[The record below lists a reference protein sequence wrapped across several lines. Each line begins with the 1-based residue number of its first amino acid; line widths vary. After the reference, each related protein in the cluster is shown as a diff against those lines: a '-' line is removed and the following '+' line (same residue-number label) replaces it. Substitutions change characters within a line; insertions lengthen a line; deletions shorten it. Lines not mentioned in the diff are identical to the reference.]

1 MTIIEAQLQYD
12 KALAD
17 YQAIPSR
24 SRKLKYLALENF
36 AAARQALEDLTEQ
49 HRRR

>member
-17 YQAIPSR
+17 YRAIPSR
-24 SRKLKYLALENF
+24 SRKLKHAAAENLH
-36 AAARQALEDLTEQ
+36 AARQALKAATAA
-49 HRRR
+49 